1 MSDWSYRV
9 HADNMREVLDLIER
23 LEPEHR
29 LEAWHL
35 AYRCLAV
42 KMGNHD
48 TVSPAVTAV
57 RVIRKHLDQR
67 EPPYWLQQ

>member
-9 HADNMREVLDLIER
+9 HADNMREVRNLIER

-42 KMGNHD
+42 KMESHD
-48 TVSPAVTAV
+48 TVAPAVTAV
-57 RVIRKHLDQR
+57 RLIREHLDQP
-67 EPPYWLQQ
+67 EQPYWLQQ